1 MGNVQVLEK
10 KYDLAERTKE
20 FALSVINFSRK
31 LPVNN
36 TSRILISQVVRSGT
50 SIGANYSEADNA
62 ESKNDFI
69 HKLGISKKEA
79 KETAYWI
86 NIIIT
91 ACPELKNEALI
102 IYQEAKELNLIFNAI
117 INKSRWIFFFL
128 EIGN

>member
-62 ESKNDFI
+62 ESKGDFR
-69 HKLGISKKEA
+69 HKISICKKEA
-79 KETAYWI
+79 KETIYWLSLI
-86 NIIIT
+86 ARAFPCLDAN
-91 ACPELKNEALI
+91 AQELE
-102 IYQEAKELNLIFNAI
+102 QEAIEPNRIFCAI
-117 INKSRWIFFFL
+117 VKKVDL
-128 EIGN
+128 K